1 MEISIFDPCSG
12 INFKTEEPVEL
23 DDPVMK
29 SSQKSVSK
37 DVNVVPEKD
46 IKVEDRNFGN
56 PADVNLDELGII
68 RDNQSSNLEESF
80 KHECDS
86 DKAPGVD
93 DLVTDRGNNN
103 IGVVFIRTNRNP
115 I

>member
-1 MEISIFDPCSG
+1 M
-12 INFKTEEPVEL
+12 
-23 DDPVMK
+23 
-29 SSQKSVSK
+29 
-37 DVNVVPEKD
+37 
-46 IKVEDRNFGN
+46 EDRNFGN